1 MNFDEILSGKNL
13 YTVFQ
18 PIVSLETG
26 DVFAYEALTRI
37 DESVYIGSI
46 KNLFKISED
55 ASLSWQLEKKCIKS
69 ALKTARAPQGTSAKQ
84 LLEYLI
90 DIFEAFT
97 EAVPLRDDLTV
108 IVLKYLGE

>member
-69 ALKTARAPQGTSAKQ
+69 ALKTARLWGSSAKQ

>member
-46 KNLFKISED
+46 KNQIGR
-55 ASLSWQLEKKCIKS
+55 ASCRE
-69 ALKTARAPQGTSAKQ
+69 R
-84 LLEYLI
+84 
-90 DIFEAFT
+90 
-97 EAVPLRDDLTV
+97 V
-108 IVLKYLGE
+108 

>member
-69 ALKTARAPQGTSAKQ
+69 ALKTARALGLKRKLFLNINPNV
-84 LLEYLI
+84 LLEEE
-90 DIFEAFT
+90 FQ
-97 EAVPLRDDLTV
+97 
-108 IVLKYLGE
+108 

>member
-69 ALKTARAPQGTSAKQ
+69 ALKTARALGSSAKQ

>member
-1 MNFDEILSGKNL
+1 MNFDEILSSKNL

-46 KNLFKISED
+46 KICSKFQRTQ
-55 ASLSWQLEKKCIKS
+55 AFPGSLKKS
-69 ALKTARAPQGTSAKQ
+69 A
-84 LLEYLI
+84 
-90 DIFEAFT
+90 
-97 EAVPLRDDLTV
+97 
-108 IVLKYLGE
+108 

>member
-1 MNFDEILSGKNL
+1 MNFDEILSSKNL

-55 ASLSWQLEKKCIKS
+55 ASLSWQLEKKVHKV
-69 ALKTARAPQGTSAKQ
+69 RAQDCKGFGAQAQSSFWN
-84 LLEYLI
+84 I
-90 DIFEAFT
+90 
-97 EAVPLRDDLTV
+97 
-108 IVLKYLGE
+108 

>member
-69 ALKTARAPQGTSAKQ
+69 ALKTARALGLKRKQ